1 VTPTPAWRDPPILAL
16 MLSETVI
23 WAAIFYSFPA
33 LVLHWQAEFG
43 WSAAPTMGAFS
54 LALAVQGLA
63 APHIGRIIDRG
74 GAPFAMTLG
83 TVGRFWASWR

>member
-1 VTPTPAWRDPPILAL
+1 
-16 MLSETVI
+16 
-23 WAAIFYSFPA
+23 
-33 LVLHWQAEFG
+33 
-43 WSAAPTMGAFS
+43 MGAFS

-83 TVGRFWASWR
+83 TVGALLGLLALTRITTLWQFYAVWAWLGLMMAATL